1 MSDDTRTN
9 EELLNDFGNA
19 ACQFWTS
26 KISTEVALLAKRQT
40 AYAAALARMSS
51 PSHDRAMAEGGW
63 QELGDWR
70 PKAWV
75 RIDLWIQCYDLADRD
90 SDRLV
95 PTVGKRV
102 PSAVWFDGQWCN
114 GDGNPHED
122 LEGFEDARITHWRAE
137 PAPPVFPVPPLT
149 TTQEGETP

>member
-1 MSDDTRTN
+1 MSDDSRTN
-9 EELLNDFGNA
+9 EDLLGELADQLDDHIRG
-19 ACQFWTS
+19 
-26 KISTEVALLAKRQT
+26 LPG
-40 AYAAALARMSS
+40 AYVRYSAIRESVLARMSS

-70 PKAWV
+70 PKPWV
-75 RIDLWIQCYDLADRD
+75 RIDLWIQCCDLADRD

-95 PTVGKRV
+95 STVGKRV

-122 LEGFEDARITHWRAE
+122 FEGFEDARITHWRPE
-137 PAPPVFPVPPLT
+137 PAPPVFPAPNTPT
-149 TTQEGETP
+149 TKEETA